1 MNGWLSDNQMIDN
14 IERGKINPV
23 IVKDLSRLGRRCILC
38 GRYTEIYFPERH
50 VRFLALN
57 DGVDTPNQSGSMGI
71 TPFKH
76 IC

>member
-1 MNGWLSDNQMIDN
+1 M
-14 IERGKINPV
+14 
-23 IVKDLSRLGRRCILC
+23 IVKDLSRLGRSCILC
-38 GRYTEIYFPERH
+38 GRYTEIYFSERH